1 MYDKSAAKVNDIDT
15 SRFVSK
21 TKYDNDK
28 SELEKKISDTS
39 KLVKKTDYSAKISEI
54 ENKIPSI
61 SGLPTNTALTA
72 VENKIPDVSSVV
84 KETNYNTKIS
94 KIEKKV
100 ADHNHEKYVN
110 TPEFNKLL
118 AEVSDARLARANLV
132 TKANFDDQLKS
143 QNQKNK

>member
-1 MYDKSAAKVNDIDT
+1 M
-15 SRFVSK
+15 
-21 TKYDNDK
+21 
-28 SELEKKISDTS
+28 
-39 KLVKKTDYSAKISEI
+39 VKKA
-54 ENKIPSI
+54 
-61 SGLPTNTALTA
+61 
-72 VENKIPDVSSVV
+72 
-84 KETNYNTKIS
+84 NYNTKIS